1 MQPGTPEPKG
11 KLDAMTGYSF
21 STPVWNGSAWVRPA
35 AITEVRA
42 TTARIANGP
51 EDQPRTA
58 PVQWYKID
66 WRAQEGRVRRLR
78 QRIFKAAQE
87 QDWPKVRN
95 LQKLMLRSRANV
107 LVSVRQ
113 VTQRNAGRSTA
124 GIDGEVVLTSEA
136 RMAVAARVHQSISS
150 WQPVP
155 VRRVYIPKA
164 SNRAK
169 LRPLGIPVIMDR
181 CHQQRVRS
189 ALEPEWEAR
198 FEPRSYG
205 FRPGRGCQDAIAAIY
220 NVCKGPWSMRTWV
233 LDADLAAAFDRIDHD
248 HLLGSL
254 GSFPARDLIRG
265 WLKAGVFEA
274 GKGFAPTG
282 EGTPQGGVI
291 SPCLLNVALH
301 GLEEAAGVRYRATGT
316 QAGNLMPES
325 PVAVRYADDV
335 VVLCGSQRQA
345 EQVKAQLA
353 KWLAPRGLAF
363 NEDKT
368 KIVHLDEGFDFL
380 SFNVRRYHRKLLIK
394 PSKAAVRRLR
404 ERLAAEM
411 RTLRGGNA
419 MAVIA
424 TLNPIIRGWAAYYR
438 GVVSSRLFK
447 WLDSYLWKL
456 LYKWATRRHRN
467 KPKRWIVGRY
477 FGKFNKF
484 RNDRWVFGDRETG
497 AYLVKFSWTAIQ
509 RHVLVTGAASPD
521 DPALA
526 QYWATR
532 RNKVKPPLGKPT
544 LHLLTRQDGCCPLC
558 GDHLLT
564 ATQPP
569 NSPEQ
574 WERWWL
580 HVTRRAIAAS
590 YLVHHGRPSPAAG
603 DETRLVHTSCQRGLQ
618 ARQRK
623 NPGTLPAT
631 PSRLA

>member
-1 MQPGTPEPKG
+1 VT
-11 KLDAMTGYSF
+11 
-21 STPVWNGSAWVRPA
+21 V
-35 AITEVRA
+35 
-42 TTARIANGP
+42 NGP
-51 EDQPRTA
+51 EDVLEWGA
-58 PVQWYKID
+58 ID
-66 WRAQEGRVRRLR
+66 WRACEQDVRRLR
-78 QRIFKAAQE
+78 QRIFKAARE
-87 QDWPKVRN
+87 GDWPKVRN
-95 LQKLMLRSRANV
+95 LQKLMLRSRANT

-113 VTQRNAGRSTA
+113 VTQRNTGRKTA
-124 GIDGEVVLTSEA
+124 GIDGEVALTPEA
-136 RMAVAARVHQSISS
+136 RAGVAVRVHQSITS
-150 WQPVP
+150 WNPRAVK
-155 VRRVYIPKA
+155 RVYIPKA

-169 LRPLGIPVIMDR
+169 LRPLGIPVLMDR
-181 CHQQRVRS
+181 CHQQRVRQ

-205 FRPGRGCQDAIAAIY
+205 FRPGRSCQDAIAAVY
-220 NVCKGPWSMRTWV
+220 SVCKGPRASRVWA
-233 LDADLAAAFDRIDHD
+233 LDADLAAAFDKIDHD
-248 HLLGSL
+248 HLLASL

-265 WLKAGVFEA
+265 WLKAGVFEK

-301 GLEEAAGVRYRATGT
+301 GLEEAAGVRYRACGT
-316 QAGNLMPES
+316 QAGNLLPGS
-325 PVAVRYADDV
+325 PAAIRYADDV
-335 VVLCGSQRQA
+335 VVLCGSQQQA

-353 KWLAPRGLAF
+353 TWLAPRGLAF

-368 KIVHLDEGFDFL
+368 KVVHLGEGFDFL
-380 SFNVRRYHRKLLIK
+380 GFNVRRYHRKLLIK

-411 RTLRGGNA
+411 RTLRGGNT
-419 MAVIA
+419 MMVIA

-438 GVVSSRLFK
+438 GVVSSSLFK

-484 RNDRWVFGDRETG
+484 RNDRWVFGDRNSG

-532 RNKVKPPLGKPT
+532 QTKVKPPLSNYT
-544 LHLLTRQDGCCPLC
+544 LRLLTRQAGLCPLC
-558 GDHLLT
+558 GDHLLS
-564 ATQPP
+564 AGQPP
-569 NSPEQ
+569 SSPEQ

-590 YLVHHGRPSPAAG
+590 YLVHHGRLSPAAG
-603 DETRLVHTSCQRGLQ
+603 DQTRLVHASCQRGLQ

-623 NPGTLPAT
+623 NPALHPAT